1 MSEAALTLE
10 DLRVELPSGA
20 AIVEGVSIS
29 VATGEILGLVGESG
43 SGKTTVALA
52 LLGYCGRGVSITGG
66 TITVAGHRID
76 TADERATR
84 RLRGRI
90 VSYVPQDPAGAL
102 NPALRIGAS
111 LRDMIDEHRRAATVV
126 ADSAATL
133 GAVDLPSD
141 EAFLRRFPHQLSGG
155 QQQRVAI
162 AISLTC
168 EPPLVV
174 LDEPT
179 TGLDVVTQAR
189 VLDEL
194 RRLRADRGLAMVY
207 VTHDLAVVASLADRV
222 AVMYAGRI
230 VEEGATADVLRRP
243 LHPYTRGLVESIP
256 DHLHPHALQS
266 MPGTTP
272 GPGERPQGCAFEPR
286 CPQRRSECAE
296 SVPPLEASP
305 TGGRVRCFAWRDT
318 PVVVLEPVSTSSTRE
333 ADTLPL
339 LHVEHLTAE
348 HRSPRGPAVLAA
360 RGISFSLARGGCS
373 ALVGESGS
381 GKTTIARCVA
391 GLHAPTAGQIILDGT
406 SLAGLARGRT
416 RDERRRIQIVFQNPY
431 DSLNPRRRVAD
442 EIARPARILRGLSAG
457 AARDEVAG
465 LLERVRLPA
474 RAGSR
479 FPGELSGG
487 ERQRVAIARAL
498 AAGPDVLV
506 CDEITSALDVSVQA
520 AVLELL
526 HELRRELDVAV
537 LFISHDLGVV
547 ASIAD
552 TLLVLEHGL
561 VCEEGE
567 AAAVLETPSHP
578 YTQRLLAAAPRLPDP
593 GELEVRA

>member
-10 DLRVELPSGA
+10 DLRVELPNGV

-29 VATGEILGLVGESG
+29 VAPGEILGLVGESG

-52 LLGYCGRGVSITGG
+52 LLGYCGRGVRITGG
-66 TITVAGHRID
+66 TVTVAGHRID
-76 TADERATR
+76 TTDERATR

-90 VSYVPQDPAGAL
+90 VSYVPQDPGSAL

-111 LRDMIDEHRRAATVV
+111 LRDMIGEHRGAATVL
-126 ADSAATL
+126 ADPAATL
-133 GAVDLPSD
+133 GAVGLPSD
-141 EAFLRRFPHQLSGG
+141 DAFLRRFPHQLSGG

-162 AISLTC
+162 AVSLTC

-207 VTHDLAVVASLADRV
+207 VTHDLAVVASFADRV

-230 VEEGATADVLRRP
+230 VEEGSTADVLTRP
-243 LHPYTRGLVESIP
+243 FHPYTRGLVESIP
-256 DHLHPHALQS
+256 DHLHPRTLQS

-272 GPGERPQGCAFEPR
+272 GPGERSLGCSFEPR

-296 SVPPLEASP
+296 SIPPLEASP
-305 TGGRVRCFAWRDT
+305 HGGRVRCFAWRDT
-318 PVVVLEPVSTSSTRE
+318 PVVVLEPVSTSSVHA
-333 ADTLPL
+333 ADSLPL
-339 LHVEHLTAE
+339 LRVEDLAAE
-348 HRSPRGPAVLAA
+348 HRSHRGAAVAAA
-360 RGISFSLARGGCS
+360 RGISFSLSRGGCS

-391 GLHAPTAGQIILDGT
+391 GLHAPTAGTIVLDGT
-406 SLAGLARGRT
+406 PLAGLARGRT

-431 DSLNPRRRVAD
+431 DSLNPRRRIAD

-457 AARDEVAG
+457 AARDEVAD

-474 RAGSR
+474 RAGNR

-498 AAGPDVLV
+498 AADPDVLV
-506 CDEITSALDVSVQA
+506 CDEESRRRSTSPSRPPCSRSSTSCGASSDL
-520 AVLELL
+520 
-526 HELRRELDVAV
+526 AV

-561 VCEEGE
+561 VCEEG
-567 AAAVLETPSHP
+567 AASTVLAAPTHP
-578 YTQRLLAAAPRLPDP
+578 YTRRLLAAAPRLPDP
-593 GELEVRA
+593 GGLR

>member
-1 MSEAALTLE
+1 MSEPALALE
-10 DLRVELPSGA
+10 DLRVELPNGV
-20 AIVEGVSIS
+20 AIVEGVSLS
-29 VATGEILGLVGESG
+29 VAPGEIVGLVGESG

-52 LLGYCGRGVSITGG
+52 LLGYCGRGVSIAGG
-66 TITVAGHRID
+66 TVTVAGQRID
-76 TADERATR
+76 TADEGATR

-90 VSYVPQDPAGAL
+90 VSYVPQDPASAL

-111 LRDMIDEHRRAATVV
+111 LRDMVDEHRGATTVEP
-126 ADSAATL
+126 DTAATL

-141 EAFLRRFPHQLSGG
+141 DAFLRRFPHQLSGG
-155 QQQRVAI
+155 QQQRVTI
-162 AISLTC
+162 AVSLTC

-230 VEEGATADVLRRP
+230 VEEGATADVLKRP
-243 LHPYTRGLVESIP
+243 FHPYTRGLVESIP
-256 DHLHPHALQS
+256 DHLHPRTLQS

-272 GPGERPQGCAFEPR
+272 GPGERPPGCAFEPR
-286 CPQRRSECAE
+286 CPQRRSECAD
-296 SVPPLEASP
+296 SVPPLEESL

-318 PVVVLEPVSTSSTRE
+318 PVVVLEPVSTSSARE
-333 ADTLPL
+333 ADPQPVLR
-339 LHVEHLTAE
+339 VEDLSAE

-360 RGISFSLARGGCS
+360 RGISFAVARGGCS

-406 SLAGLARGRT
+406 PLAGLARGRT
-416 RDERRRIQIVFQNPY
+416 RDERRKIQIVFQNPY

-442 EIARPARILRGLSAG
+442 EIARPARILRGLTARE
-457 AARDEVAG
+457 ARDEVAG

-474 RAGSR
+474 RAGNR

-498 AAGPDVLV
+498 AADPEVLV

-561 VCEEGE
+561 VCEEG
-567 AAAVLETPSHP
+567 ATSSVLEAPTHP

-593 GELEVRA
+593 V